1 MGCSSPNLRTIAIA
15 WLLMGLCLSGC
26 SWRGGNLLA
35 PRGPQAPVVLQ
46 PGATVPQIVEAV
58 NQNTSRV
65 QSYVTYNARFSVPG
79 LTALPL
85 MHGNIALERPLKF
98 RLQAGTAVTGPEID
112 LGSNPELFWFWV
124 RRNEPPALYFC
135 RHDQFANS
143 AAPQMLPVDPN
154 WIGDALGLVELNPNA
169 SYEGPFPRTDGS
181 LELRCAISTP
191 SGPMTRVVVVD
202 KDRAWVLEQHL
213 YDSASAPVASAI
225 AENFVYDPV
234 AMVSLPRRVTLRVP
248 KADMALAI
256 DIGTLAV
263 NTPAGDPA
271 QLWSMPA
278 LDGYARVDLGTTI
291 PGTPFPTSHVPLA
304 PASPPVFATP
314 PSFPAA
320 ATTTL
325 SQPPAVAPV
334 GTAPMVSRLPPG
346 GISMAP

>member
-1 MGCSSPNLRTIAIA
+1 MFLRVQLMA
-15 WLLMGLCLSGC
+15 WLLVGMLLPGC

-46 PGATVPQIVEAV
+46 PGATVQQIIAAV

-79 LTALPL
+79 LTAIPL
-85 MHGNIALERPLKF
+85 MQGNIALERPLKF
-98 RLQAGTAVTGPEID
+98 RLQAGTAVSGSEID
-112 LGSNPELFWFWV
+112 LGSNPEHFWFWV

-154 WIGDALGLVELNPNA
+154 WIGDALGLVELNPA
-169 SYEGPFPRTDGS
+169 APYEGPFPRPDGS

-234 AMVSLPRRVTLRVP
+234 TLVSLPRRVTIRVP

-278 LDGYARVDLGTTI
+278 LDGYPRVDLGTTI
-291 PGTPFPTSHVPLA
+291 PGTPLQTSHVPLA
-304 PASPPVFATP
+304 PATPPAFATP
-314 PSFPAA
+314 PSFPVAPA
-320 ATTTL
+320 ITAT
-325 SQPPAVAPV
+325 QPAAVAPA
-334 GTAPMVSRLPPG
+334 GTAPVVLRLPPG
-346 GISMAP
+346 GISIAP